1 MASNII
7 GEQAVVIGGGMG
19 GLAAAGA
26 LANHFEKVVVLER
39 DFLPPNVSERP
50 GTPQCRHIHAL
61 LAGGQRALCE
71 LFPAFEHDLAR
82 AGAVPLRVA
91 ADLRLEVPGYDPFPQ
106 RDLGWHVYSMSR
118 PLIELV
124 VRQQVQRYANVT
136 LRERC
141 RVRNLIVSP
150 NREAVAS
157 VRCENGDGRSESL
170 AADLV
175 VDASGRGSLTQDLLV
190 SIGYPSPEET
200 VIGVDFGY
208 ARAIF
213 AIPDDAPA
221 DWKGAMTLPNASE
234 NSRGALML
242 PIERQRWMVGF
253 AGRYGEKPPGDFEG
267 FLAFA
272 QQMRTSTVYNAI
284 RRAQP
289 LSNVARYGFAA
300 SEWRHFEK
308 LETFPRGLLPFG
320 DAICRFNPVWGQ
332 GMSVAAQEA
341 VLLRRVLGSGDGN
354 PLTTLARSFFAE
366 ASELI
371 ETPWVSAAIPDFAF
385 PQTEGERPAD
395 LDRMLKFGN
404 ALTRLAA
411 DDPAVHKLTVEVR
424 HLLKPRSV
432 LRDSDLVG
440 RVEAIVAEM

>member
-1 MASNII
+1 MASNVI

-61 LAGGQRALCE
+61 LAGGQRALRE

-91 ADLRLEVPGYDPFPQ
+91 TDLRLEVPGFDPFPQ

-124 VRQQVQRYANVT
+124 VRQQVQRYANVM

-150 NREAVAS
+150 DRETVAG
-157 VRCENGDGRSESL
+157 VRCEDGDGRSETL
-170 AADLV
+170 PVDLV

-242 PIERQRWMVGF
+242 PIEGQRWMVGF

-300 SEWRHFEK
+300 SIWRHFEK

-424 HLLKPRSV
+424 HLLKPRSA
-432 LRDSDLVG
+432 LRDPDLVG
-440 RVEAIVAEM
+440 RVEDIMAEM

>member
-1 MASNII
+1 M
-7 GEQAVVIGGGMG
+7 
-19 GLAAAGA
+19 
-26 LANHFEKVVVLER
+26 
-39 DFLPPNVSERP
+39 
-50 GTPQCRHIHAL
+50 
-61 LAGGQRALCE
+61 
-71 LFPAFEHDLAR
+71 
-82 AGAVPLRVA
+82 PLRVA
-91 ADLRLEVPGYDPFPQ
+91 ADLCLEVPGYDPFPQ

-124 VRQQVQRYANVT
+124 VRRQVQRYANVT

-150 NREAVAS
+150 NRETVAS
-157 VRCENGDGRSESL
+157 VRCENGDGRSETL

-175 VDASGRGSLTQDLLV
+175 VDASGRGRLTQDLLASV
-190 SIGYPSPEET
+190 GQSSPEET

-208 ARAIF
+208 ARVIF

-221 DWKGAMTLPNASE
+221 DWKGAMTFPNASE
-234 NSRGALML
+234 DSRGALML
-242 PIERQRWMVGF
+242 PIEGQRWMVGF

-272 QQMRTSTVYNAI
+272 RQMRTSTVYNAI

-289 LSNVARYGFAA
+289 LSRVVRYGFAA
-300 SEWRHFEK
+300 SVWRHFEK

-341 VLLRRVLGSGDGN
+341 VLLRRVLESSDGN

-371 ETPWVSAAIPDFAF
+371 ETTVGIGGDPRLRFSADRKGTTCRYSTDRRMRRFA
-385 PQTEGERPAD
+385 P
-395 LDRMLKFGN
+395 
-404 ALTRLAA
+404 
-411 DDPAVHKLTVEVR
+411 
-424 HLLKPRSV
+424 KP
-432 LRDSDLVG
+432 
-440 RVEAIVAEM
+440 

>member
-1 MASNII
+1 MASNVI

-26 LANHFEKVVVLER
+26 LADHFEKVVVLGR
-39 DFLPPNVSERP
+39 DFLPPNVNERP

-61 LAGGQRALCE
+61 PAGGQRALRE
-71 LFPAFEHDLAR
+71 LFPAFEQDLAC

-150 NREAVAS
+150 NRETVAS
-157 VRCENGDGRSESL
+157 VRCENGDGRSETL

-175 VDASGRGSLTQDLLV
+175 VDASGRGSLTQDLLASV
-190 SIGYPSPEET
+190 GQSSPEET

-213 AIPDDAPA
+213 ATPDDAPA
-221 DWKGAMTLPNASE
+221 DWKGAMTFPNASE
-234 NSRGALML
+234 DSRGALML
-242 PIERQRWMVGF
+242 PIEGQRWMVGF

-272 QQMRTSTVYNAI
+272 RQMRTSTVYNAI

-289 LSNVARYGFAA
+289 LSRVVRYGFAA
-300 SEWRHFEK
+300 SVWRHFEK

-341 VLLRRVLGSGDGN
+341 VLLRQVLGSGDGN

-432 LRDSDLVG
+432 LRDPDLVG
-440 RVEAIVAEM
+440 RVEDIIAEM

>member
-1 MASNII
+1 
-7 GEQAVVIGGGMG
+7 
-19 GLAAAGA
+19 
-26 LANHFEKVVVLER
+26 
-39 DFLPPNVSERP
+39 
-50 GTPQCRHIHAL
+50 
-61 LAGGQRALCE
+61 
-71 LFPAFEHDLAR
+71 
-82 AGAVPLRVA
+82 
-91 ADLRLEVPGYDPFPQ
+91 
-106 RDLGWHVYSMSR
+106 
-118 PLIELV
+118 
-124 VRQQVQRYANVT
+124 
-136 LRERC
+136 
-141 RVRNLIVSP
+141 
-150 NREAVAS
+150 
-157 VRCENGDGRSESL
+157 
-170 AADLV
+170 
-175 VDASGRGSLTQDLLV
+175 
-190 SIGYPSPEET
+190 
-200 VIGVDFGY
+200 
-208 ARAIF
+208 
-213 AIPDDAPA
+213 
-221 DWKGAMTLPNASE
+221 MTFPNASE
-234 NSRGALML
+234 DSRGALML

-253 AGRYGEKPPGDFEG
+253 AGRYDEKPPGDFEG

-272 QQMRTSTVYNAI
+272 RRMRTSTVYNAI

-289 LSNVARYGFAA
+289 LSRVVRYGFAA
-300 SEWRHFEK
+300 SVWRHFEK

-395 LDRMLKFGN
+395 LDRILKFGN